1 MLASGLMR
9 AVMWVDFG
17 VAFVAV
23 IVGRVLRE
31 RPTSARKVARV
42 VIGTLGLMA
51 IATLVCGPV
60 AVLVF
65 DGLGGGVFALVAS
78 GIAASALFAVVSRVG
93 TRRGRRALRLMPA
106 RRANHEWWPAWAIY
120 LPLWY
125 RLSVDAICYRHP
137 CVFTCAN
144 PGIGN
149 AGGFIDESKAAILR
163 GFRGKAASAV
173 LPWVIVEGKAE
184 GRAEIAAEAVRT
196 QPELGGYPIIVKPDR
211 GQKGFGVT
219 RCADEAALR
228 QAVDSM
234 DVDLMLQQYH
244 AGPAE
249 FAIMWIRALDD
260 QGNGL
265 EHGRVF
271 SVTRK
276 EVQRVVG
283 DGTSTLRTLITR
295 DRRLRMQE
303 DIFAERFGAAGMER
317 VPSAAERV
325 SLGQAGNHCQGAV
338 FYDAPELITPEL
350 SQAMDRLMLG
360 FKGDNGSGLD
370 VVRLDLRCESGE
382 QLARGEIEGVLELN
396 GTTAESVSIYDP
408 AASAWWAWRTLTE
421 QWRAACALGAWRRRT
436 GVKPTGPI
444 RLLRMVRRHTRTRRG
459 SAVSS

>member
-1 MLASGLMR
+1 MPRSRDRLPQ
-9 AVMWVDFG
+9 AVKEWRCLGRHFRN
-17 VAFVAV
+17 
-23 IVGRVLRE
+23 IVGVE
-31 RPTSARKVARV
+31 
-42 VIGTLGLMA
+42 
-51 IATLVCGPV
+51 
-60 AVLVF
+60 
-65 DGLGGGVFALVAS
+65 
-78 GIAASALFAVVSRVG
+78 VG
-93 TRRGRRALRLMPA
+93 
-106 RRANHEWWPAWAIY
+106 
-120 LPLWY
+120 
-125 RLSVDAICYRHP
+125 
-137 CVFTCAN
+137 
-144 PGIGN
+144 
-149 AGGFIDESKAAILR
+149 
-163 GFRGKAASAV
+163 
-173 LPWVIVEGKAE
+173 AE
-184 GRAEIAAEAVRT
+184 LAAEAVRARS
-196 QPELGGYPIIVKPDR
+196 ELGGYPIILKPDR

-228 QAVDSM
+228 RAVDSM
-234 DVDLMLQQYH
+234 VVDLMLQRYH

-249 FAIMWIRALDD
+249 FAVMWIRSLDD

-265 EHGRVF
+265 ERGRVF

-283 DGTSTLRTLITR
+283 DGTSTLRALITR

-317 VPSAAERV
+317 VPSASERV

-360 FKGDNGSGLD
+360 FEGHIGGGLD

-408 AASAWWAWRTLTE
+408 DASAWWAWRTLTE

-436 GVKPTGPI
+436 GVKPTGPV

-459 SAVSS
+459 SAVST